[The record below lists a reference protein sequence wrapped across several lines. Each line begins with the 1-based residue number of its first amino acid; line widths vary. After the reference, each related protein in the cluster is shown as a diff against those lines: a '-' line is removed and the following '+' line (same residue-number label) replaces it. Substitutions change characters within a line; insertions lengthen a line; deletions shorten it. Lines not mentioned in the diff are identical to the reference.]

1 MKMILIIIRGI
12 LNILLPALGINLFRN
27 NDQDLIPFILLRIAF

>member
-1 MKMILIIIRGI
+1 MILIIIRGI

-27 NDQDLIPFILLRIAF
+27 NDQDFIPLIYPGIAF